1 MKMRKAAAPTFAA
14 SAALLVF
21 LSGCASSYFRDAGAP
36 PLPPPRY
43 SLTDLPQPEY
53 WTGIVFNGAKVG
65 FSHSRVTRAAQ
76 PGLYELHGEAVIRFR
91 FLGLE
96 KRVQMRSLDTVDG
109 SAKLVRFDYYY
120 VLDDSE
126 QRVTGEVRDGRLG
139 YRVATAQ
146 RPPERKEERL
156 SEPLYPSGALGLLPV
171 LQGLRVGS
179 EFRWMVFNGETQSL
193 DRASQ
198 RIEAYEAS
206 ELFQGTA
213 FKVQTDMLGLRST
226 TWIDA
231 RGRPVFELG
240 LNGVM
245 ISALEDEQT
254 AKSYLASAALNKD
267 DVLVQWSLVKSPLSL
282 SDPREARFLRVSLNR
297 SPLSDER
304 QRCRPAAADVVCEI
318 DAARAAS
325 HSAGSADIDLRPSA
339 TVQSHDPMI
348 RSLARTITAGSDT
361 VSDKIAAVLAW
372 LEKNIRKEPVDTFS
386 ALDVLDAKRG
396 ECQGHS
402 YLYAALMRALGV
414 PTRVVNGL
422 VYSAEHGGFLYH
434 TWAESLVEGSWR
446 AVDPTFNQA
455 QADATHIALVRG
467 ESLTELVP
475 LVDWVGNTRIDVLEA
490 R

>member
-14 SAALLVF
+14 SAALLLL
-21 LSGCASSYFRDAGAP
+21 LSGCASTYFRDAGAP

-43 SLTDLPQPEY
+43 SLAGLPQPEY

-76 PGLYELHGEAVIRFR
+76 QGLYELHGEAVIRFR
-91 FLGLE
+91 LLGLE

-109 SAKLVRFDYYY
+109 SAKLVRFDYHY

-139 YRVATAQ
+139 YQVATAQ

-156 SEPLYPSGALGLLPV
+156 SEPLYPSGALGVLPV

-179 EFRWMVFNGETQSL
+179 EFRWLVFNGETQSL
-193 DRASQ
+193 DRALQ

-206 ELFQGTA
+206 DLFEGEA
-213 FKVQTDMLGLRST
+213 FKVQTDMLGLRTT

-254 AKSYLASAALNKD
+254 AKGYLASAALNKD
-267 DVLVQWSLVKSPLSL
+267 EVLVQWSLVKSPLPL

-304 QRCRPAAADVVCEI
+304 QRCRAAAADVVCEI
-318 DAARAAS
+318 DATRAAAV
-325 HSAGSADIDLRPSA
+325 SAGSADTDLRPSA

-348 RSLARTITAGSDT
+348 RSLARTITAGSATD
-361 VSDKIAAVLAW
+361 SGKIDAVLAW
-372 LEKNIRKEPVDTFS
+372 LEKNIRKEAVDTFS
-386 ALDVLDAKRG
+386 ALDVLEAKRG

-467 ESLTELVP
+467 ESLAELVP
-475 LVDWVGNTRIDVLEA
+475 LVDWVGNTRIRVLEA

>member
-1 MKMRKAAAPTFAA
+1 MRVSLLRFLAAVP
-14 SAALLVF
+14 LVF
-21 LSGCASSYFRDAGAP
+21 LSACASQYFRDAGES

-43 SLTDLPQPEY
+43 ALADLPQPEH

-65 FSHSRVTRAAQ
+65 FSHTRVTRAAEK
-76 PGLYELHGEAVIRFR
+76 GLYELHGEAVIRFR

-96 KRVQMRSLDTVDG
+96 KRVQVRSLDTVDE
-109 SAKLVRFDYYY
+109 SARLVRFEYRYG
-120 VLDDSE
+120 LDDSE
-126 QRVTGEVRDGRLG
+126 QNVSGEVRDGRLR
-139 YRVATAQ
+139 YEVASAK
-146 RPPERKEERL
+146 RPPEKKEEALR
-156 SEPLYPSGALGLLPV
+156 EPLYPSGVLGLLPV
-171 LQGLRVGS
+171 LQGLKIGS
-179 EFRWMVFNGETQSL
+179 EFRWLVFNGETQSL

-198 RIEAYEAS
+198 RIEAYES
-206 ELFQGTA
+206 SDLFDGAA

-245 ISALEDEQT
+245 ISALEDERT
-254 AKSYLASAALNKD
+254 AKNYLASAALNKD
-267 DVLVQWSLVKSPLSL
+267 DVLVQWSLIKASLPL
-282 SDPREARFLRVSLNR
+282 SDPQKARFLRISLSR

-304 QRCRPAAADVVCEI
+304 QRCRAAAADVVCEI
-318 DAARAAS
+318 DATRSVAP
-325 HSAGSADIDLRPSA
+325 SAGSVDADLRPSA
-339 TVQSHDPMI
+339 TVQAHDPMI
-348 RSLARTITAGSDT
+348 RALARRIAAGRES
-361 VSDKIAAVLAW
+361 VPEKIAAVLDW
-372 LEKNIRKEPVDTFS
+372 LEKNIRKEPVDAFS

-446 AVDPTFNQA
+446 AVDPTFNQPR
-455 QADATHIALVRG
+455 ADATHIALVRG
-467 ESLTELVP
+467 ESLAELVP
-475 LVDWVGNTRIDVLEA
+475 LVDWVGNTRVRVLEA